1 MGPFVLLSFFLGM
14 LILLTYTHAV
24 RGRPTLKDVIER
36 LFWHW
41 SVREPKESY
50 TENKCALYEQICENY
65 DMNYTAM
72 NCFETKCQ
80 IREARTVKAVR
91 RRKWCTTKSVPMPY
105 SLSCSKTKPDA
116 FDYTSEKEGEFS
128 NHLYYFGYLFTAITE
143 FLRISS

>member
-1 MGPFVLLSFFLGM
+1 MGPFVLLSFFLRT

-24 RGRPTLKDVIER
+24 RGRPTLKDVIKL

-50 TENKCALYEQICENY
+50 PENKCALYEQICENY

-80 IREARTVKAVR
+80 IREARNCESRQEKKVEYYKVST
-91 RRKWCTTKSVPMPY
+91 
-105 SLSCSKTKPDA
+105 DA
-116 FDYTSEKEGEFS
+116 ILIELQQDQ
-128 NHLYYFGYLFTAITE
+128 ARCI
-143 FLRISS
+143 